1 MEYIYILRS
10 FTREK
15 YLLKLGFTTNV
26 WARLSQYK
34 SANPG
39 IEIVYIAQLE
49 NALELEQAFH
59 KENPSAWGNE
69 WYAEDKLETMMSY
82 IKNVFNEDKSD
93 KLTDDSFGYLN
104 PMCLVFGR

>member
-15 YLLKLGFTTNV
+15 YLLKLGFTADI
-26 WARLSQYK
+26 WDSLSQYK
-34 SANPG
+34 SSNSG
-39 IEIVYIAQLE
+39 IEIVYIAQLS
-49 NALELEQAFH
+49 NALEIEQAFH
-59 KENPSAWGNE
+59 KQNQSAHGNE
-69 WYAEDKLETMMSY
+69 WYDEDKLETMMSY